1 MEPNQDKKQ
10 IAKDLYVHTKKTH
23 AEIADILDINRK
35 TVGQWAK
42 SGRWEQFRN
51 AFRMTPEVVMHN
63 FWGYIDKVDQ
73 SIRRRDPED
82 QCPTMEEVNKLNKLV
97 RTANL
102 ININHVGWYMQA
114 YEELV
119 RYLHQTDLPLAKS
132 VVTASDT
139 YIKGLLGRTNDDVLE
154 FVAKKH
160 ITYVRQNL
168 EEVDNNDL
176 PEQEPTENQ
185 TPSEPNNEE
194 VENQNAGSTIP
205 KEETKE
211 EKASSYPLD
220 QITGSDILKDEIKN
234 LNLGVD
240 GTFSPGYEASN
251 VTFEIPD
258 IYLPKPTPANTHEEP
273 DNISNVPNTPQN
285 IFPENATFP
294 ATMSPA
300 ELLPPTEPKGEVN
313 PLSTSG
319 VPDKARAQL
328 RGEASL
334 SLPLSFS
341 SSYYASLSPSER
353 PSPFREGD
361 ILWINH
367 LDDIDDDKRKMGD
380 SIRYYPGMDPNEKN
394 NQRAYEMRIQLEEK
408 DRQEKEKAAAI
419 RKEEMDKLMNMEI
432 YYGYR
437 DILKFMTSDI
447 FAKVNIKGTE
457 VNKMW
462 FQYNLSQMERSEENR
477 LLMTEAEFL
486 RWHVTEAA
494 LKYMRR
500 DG

>member
-1 MEPNQDKKQ
+1 VEFSLRRFKRCV
-10 IAKDLYVHTKKTH
+10 L
-23 AEIADILDINRK
+23 
-35 TVGQWAK
+35 TVATRGE
-42 SGRWEQFRN
+42 GR
-51 AFRMTPEVVMHN
+51 
-63 FWGYIDKVDQ
+63 G
-73 SIRRRDPED
+73 
-82 QCPTMEEVNKLNKLV
+82 
-97 RTANL
+97 
-102 ININHVGWYMQA
+102 
-114 YEELV
+114 
-119 RYLHQTDLPLAKS
+119 
-132 VVTASDT
+132 
-139 YIKGLLGRTNDDVLE
+139 
-154 FVAKKH
+154 
-160 ITYVRQNL
+160 
-168 EEVDNNDL
+168 
-176 PEQEPTENQ
+176 
-185 TPSEPNNEE
+185 
-194 VENQNAGSTIP
+194 
-205 KEETKE
+205 
-211 EKASSYPLD
+211 
-220 QITGSDILKDEIKN
+220 
-234 LNLGVD
+234 
-240 GTFSPGYEASN
+240 EASLLKQQTADSELQ
-251 VTFEIPD
+251 VEVPD
-258 IYLPKPTPANTHEEP
+258 EAAP
-273 DNISNVPNTPQN
+273 
-285 IFPENATFP
+285 
-294 ATMSPA
+294 SP
-300 ELLPPTEPKGEVN
+300 L
-313 PLSTSG
+313 G